1 MPESQSSA
9 SQDRPP
15 KWRRRLA
22 FSLLSLVVSLVA
34 LEAFVRTAWPVH
46 GCVLGLHPDYL
57 HAPIPNSATVQ
68 FMEPT
73 LASGGIVVRVNGHGM
88 LGPEPEVDRERARS
102 RPRVMVFGDSFVMS
116 ENEPFEKTFAAQ
128 LAGAWQDRIEVLCAG
143 VTGYGPD
150 QTLLRMG
157 EFLPRYQPDGIVL
170 VLCGYNDL
178 GDPIRNHLVHLD
190 GRGELV
196 FSKAG
201 VRAEE
206 RVWFEKN
213 LADSKRWGLDRLWR
227 AHREVTGWQVATRA
241 NTATMADY
249 LRAHREDY
257 LAHVEHGESDAIGLL
272 RDVYDAD
279 VALKPDWPSSQYKV
293 RLMGAIL
300 KEIAGLCE
308 AASIPL
314 VAVVVPGGPD
324 MDPESWL
331 KVDPK
336 HYPAYKRD
344 TLSNVIAGAS
354 EGAGIKT
361 LNLFPTFDAV
371 AEEQDLY
378 VGPVDP
384 HWNANGM
391 RLGAQTCASFILEQG
406 SMPFAK

>member
-1 MPESQSSA
+1 MPEVQTPVLSK
-9 SQDRPP
+9 PP
-15 KWRRRLA
+15 SKWRHRL
-22 FSLLSLVVSLVA
+22 FYSLLSLVVSLLAV
-34 LEAFVRTAWPVH
+34 EIFVRTAWPVH
-46 GCVLGLHPDYL
+46 GCVLGLHGEYL
-57 HAPIPNSATVQ
+57 HAPIPNSSTVQ

-73 LASGGIVVRVNGHGM
+73 LASGGIVVRVNSHGM
-88 LGPEPEVDRERARS
+88 LGPEPDAGRK

-116 ENEPFEKTFAAQ
+116 ENEPYAKTFAAQ
-128 LAGAWQDRIEVLCAG
+128 LGKQWEGRIEVLSAG

-157 EFLPRYQPDGIVL
+157 EFLPRYEPDGVVL

-190 GRGELV
+190 KEGELI

-206 RVWFEKN
+206 RDWFEEN

-227 AHREVTGWQVATRA
+227 AHREVTGWQVATRG

-249 LRAHREDY
+249 LRAHREDH
-257 LAHVEHGESDAIGLL
+257 LAHTEMGETAAIGLL

-279 VALKPDWPSSQYKV
+279 VALKPEWPSSRYKV
-293 RLMGAIL
+293 RLMEAIL
-300 KEIAGLCE
+300 KEIASLCRS
-308 AASIPL
+308 ASIPL
-314 VAVVVPGGPD
+314 IAVVVPGGPD

-331 KVDPK
+331 KVDTK
-336 HYPAYKRD
+336 HYPDYKRD
-344 TLSNVIAGAS
+344 TLSNQIAGAS
-354 EGAGIKT
+354 GRAGIQT
-361 LNLFPTFDAV
+361 LNLFSTFDGV
-371 AEEQDLY
+371 ARDVDLY

-391 RLGAQTCASFILEQG
+391 GLGAESCAQFLVG
-406 SMPFAK
+406 NRDWPFLN